1 MAPRSSKAPRP
12 DRAGNPKTFTLQT
25 SGARRQLGDTSARLS
40 QKRAQAEPPG
50 PCPAPALSAA
60 SFTQRHGVPAGPFCK
75 SRGERSGTTES
86 AGREGGRG
94 PGAWAERRPAGYSQ
108 GDRAVGQRV
117 RGQDLR
123 ELQAAAHH
131 LALGGARRPAGPS
144 GPPVVLAA
152 QRQRRGPVA
161 ASQQREQS
169 QRQQQRRRRASP
181 QALGRLHAAGWA
193 AGRGLPAERQ
203 STGLAGRPGARAD
216 GSAARARGRPEPCG
230 GQRARPPPRQHAPLS
245 AAAALGVWV
254 AAGSRPRGPLRSST
268 AERERRLRRPLPAA
282 APPRLPPPPPFLLP
296 LLPLPPPSP
305 PFLPSPLPFF
315 LFLLFLLLLHLVVSC
330 PLSARRPWLREG
342 GWRSQASAARR
353 VSTTPRVPGFRAG
366 VVGPREYGNSWRGR
380 KKVLAQ
386 TPATVA
392 TVWHASLLLLRRP
405 PDKGALCAPGG
416 RPYRPASPSPR
427 LGVREESRAEFL
439 WRKARREVV
448 PQTNYLQRTRLPTS
462 LPTQGS
468 RAFSSHTLVSFVP
481 NTGELG
487 TGSYPGKR
495 TLQSRFWP
503 SAIPLITLSKNAS
516 GPRWTGSLWKKKFP
530 SGIQRYL
537 RCNQLEQL

>member
-1 MAPRSSKAPRP
+1 MSFNSADCLFTSILTWHRAAQKRRARTARGTRKLLLGKLAELGGSSGTHLLACRRNVPRP
-12 DRAGNPKTFTLQT
+12 
-25 SGARRQLGDTSARLS
+25 S
-40 QKRAQAEPPG
+40 PPG
-50 PCPAPALSAA
+50 LAQHQPCPQLHSHKG
-60 SFTQRHGVPAGPFCK
+60 TGVPAGPFCK
-75 SRGERSGTTES
+75 SGGERSGTTES

-152 QRQRRGPVA
+152 QRQRRGPAA

-245 AAAALGVWV
+245 AAAALGLWV
-254 AAGSRPRGPLRSST
+254 AAGSRPRGSLRRST
-268 AERERRLRRPLPAA
+268 AERERRLHRPLPAA

-296 LLPLPPPSP
+296 LLPLLPPSSS
-305 PFLPSPLPFF
+305 FSPLPPLLPFPFF
-315 LFLLFLLLLHLVVSC
+315 SSSFFSSSSTSWSPVPSAPATRGSGKDVGAPRPAPPVAC
-330 PLSARRPWLREG
+330 PRPHACPASGQELWARGSTVTRGEG
-342 GWRSQASAARR
+342 G
-353 VSTTPRVPGFRAG
+353 
-366 VVGPREYGNSWRGR
+366 R
-380 KKVLAQ
+380 K
-386 TPATVA
+386 
-392 TVWHASLLLLRRP
+392 
-405 PDKGALCAPGG
+405 
-416 RPYRPASPSPR
+416 
-427 LGVREESRAEFL
+427 F
-439 WRKARREVV
+439 
-448 PQTNYLQRTRLPTS
+448 
-462 LPTQGS
+462 
-468 RAFSSHTLVSFVP
+468 
-481 NTGELG
+481 
-487 TGSYPGKR
+487 
-495 TLQSRFWP
+495 
-503 SAIPLITLSKNAS
+503 
-516 GPRWTGSLWKKKFP
+516 
-530 SGIQRYL
+530 
-537 RCNQLEQL
+537 